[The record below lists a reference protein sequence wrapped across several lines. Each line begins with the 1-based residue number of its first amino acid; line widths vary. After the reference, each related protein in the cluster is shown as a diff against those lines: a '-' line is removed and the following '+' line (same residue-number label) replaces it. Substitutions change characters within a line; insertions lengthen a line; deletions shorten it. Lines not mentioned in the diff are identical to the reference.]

1 MLKSINNLK
10 KEVQQEKFEKKDNV
24 RIQKIQKLEKDIE
37 LMEVG
42 MVALRRHIN
51 SEMECDRIIVDALTK
66 GPKRIRIAS
75 REELKIEINKFK
87 SIALRLM
94 EEMKANKIK
103 IPGYAAKAN
112 LASETGLRE
121 EGKVSGDMDHLEAQS
136 YGGESQMSLGGAEG
150 EENE

>member
-1 MLKSINNLK
+1 LLKSINNLK

-42 MVALRRHIN
+42 MGALRRHIN

-94 EEMKANKIK
+94 EEMKTNKIK

-121 EGKVSGDMDHLEAQS
+121 EGKV
-136 YGGESQMSLGGAEG
+136 
-150 EENE
+150 

>member
-42 MVALRRHIN
+42 MGALRRHIN

-87 SIALRLM
+87 SIVQLIQQFEQYSKLHPCVDYLHKQIALL
-94 EEMKANKIK
+94 
-103 IPGYAAKAN
+103 
-112 LASETGLRE
+112 
-121 EGKVSGDMDHLEAQS
+121 HLD
-136 YGGESQMSLGGAEG
+136 YRVIF
-150 EENE
+150 